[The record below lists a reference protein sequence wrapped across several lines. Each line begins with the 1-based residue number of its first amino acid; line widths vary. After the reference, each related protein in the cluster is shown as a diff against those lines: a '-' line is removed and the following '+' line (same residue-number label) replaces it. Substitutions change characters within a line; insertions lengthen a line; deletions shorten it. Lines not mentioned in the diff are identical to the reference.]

1 MKAASVKELKIE
13 LSTKSNKNL
22 VDICLTLSK
31 FKKENK
37 ELLSYLLYEAQD
49 EESYVKS
56 VEREVDDAFE
66 EINTRNFYYFKKGVR
81 KILRMVKKYIRYSK
95 KKETEATLLI
105 YFCKKLQ
112 SEYPAYKRST
122 SLKNLFTRQI
132 GMAKKAIAKLH
143 EDLHFDF
150 VEELKELTN

>member
-13 LSTKSNKNL
+13 LSSKSPKEL
-22 VDICLTLSK
+22 VEICLTLSK

-37 ELLSYLLYEAQD
+37 ELLSYLLYEAGD
-49 EESYVKS
+49 EEGYVRS
-56 VEREVDDAFE
+56 VEREIDIAFE

-95 KKETEATLLI
+95 KKETEASLLI
-105 YFCKKLQ
+105 YFCKTLQ
-112 SEYPAYKRST
+112 NEYPTYKRSI
-122 SLKNLFTRQI
+122 SLKNLLNRQI
-132 GMAKKAIAKLH
+132 GMAKKAVATLH

-150 VEELKELTN
+150 IQELEMLE

>member
-13 LSTKSNKNL
+13 LSSKSPKEL
-22 VDICLTLSK
+22 VEICLTLSK

-37 ELLSYLLYEAQD
+37 ELLSYLLYEAGD
-49 EESYVKS
+49 EEGYIRS
-56 VEREVDDAFE
+56 VEREIDTAFE

-95 KKETEATLLI
+95 KKETEASLLI
-105 YFCKKLQ
+105 YFCKTLQ
-112 SEYPAYKRST
+112 NEYPTYKRSI
-122 SLKNLFTRQI
+122 SLKNLFNRQI
-132 GMAKKAIAKLH
+132 GMAKKAVATLH

-150 VEELKELTN
+150 IQELELLE

>member
-13 LSTKSNKNL
+13 LSSKSPKEL
-22 VDICLTLSK
+22 VEICLTLSK

-37 ELLSYLLYEAQD
+37 ELLSYLLYEAGD
-49 EESYVKS
+49 EEGYIRS
-56 VEREVDDAFE
+56 VEREIDTAFE

-95 KKETEATLLI
+95 KKETEASLLI
-105 YFCKKLQ
+105 YFCKTLQ
-112 SEYPAYKRST
+112 NEYPTYKRSI
-122 SLKNLFTRQI
+122 SLKNLFNRQI
-132 GMAKKAIAKLH
+132 GMAKKAVATLH

-150 VEELKELTN
+150 IQELEMLE